1 MGKSKSTTGGC
12 RDDAIQ
18 GQRSEQL
25 GEIMKKITVK
35 DLRAEA
41 QRLISTGEM
50 PKLEDVLKAISEVR
64 EKYKLQQ
71 TDEWVN

>member
-1 MGKSKSTTGGC
+1 
-12 RDDAIQ
+12 
-18 GQRSEQL
+18 
-25 GEIMKKITVK
+25 MKKITPS

-41 QRLISTGEM
+41 QRLIQTGEM